1 MVSHGSHSSSPCGW
15 SSTIHSCA
23 FCRCHSLWIGR
34 LVQTKSFGVAGPEY
48 RRSKINEKSF
58 RSIYNSSGFFER
70 KHHFCRQK
78 QNTHTQ
84 RNIVIQSNGSGL
96 SQPHTIVC
104 VFRQI
109 GWCWCSIVC
118 YSAQV
123 VVPEDWKDA
132 FPIVSLSFLGARPLF
147 RRYAAQYIHLG
158 CETTH
163 CQCIDMWWHWTFTW
177 WKCHEQIDCYL
188 DDDVDCHSSSGGSHI
203 GIHM

>member
-1 MVSHGSHSSSPCGW
+1 MVSHGSHSSSPCSW

-70 KHHFCRQK
+70 KHHFCPQK

-104 VFRQI
+104 VCF
-109 GWCWCSIVC
+109 
-118 YSAQV
+118 
-123 VVPEDWKDA
+123 DKLDDA
-132 FPIVSLSFLGARPLF
+132 DVSLCVIRHKSLF
-147 RRYAAQYIHLG
+147 RKIEKMRSPLSLCLSLGRVRYFVATQRSTFISAARRRI
-158 CETTH
+158 
-163 CQCIDMWWHWTFTW
+163 
-177 WKCHEQIDCYL
+177 
-188 DDDVDCHSSSGGSHI
+188 VNV
-203 GIHM
+203 